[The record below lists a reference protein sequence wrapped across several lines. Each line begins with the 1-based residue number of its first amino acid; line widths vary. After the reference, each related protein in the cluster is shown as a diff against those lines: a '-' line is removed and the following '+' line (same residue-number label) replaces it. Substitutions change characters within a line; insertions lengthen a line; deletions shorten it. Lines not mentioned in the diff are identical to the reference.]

1 MSFFLKK
8 HQYIF
13 NRYCLV
19 ILMLIGANAMAVDGA
34 QPAQAYELKYQVKFD
49 PKEQGALVMISVDK
63 GELLKHLRF
72 DNTRGVYSNIH
83 ANGKL
88 TTKDKQVIWDL
99 PSGASQLS
107 FFAKLTHERNPG
119 KYDALMT
126 KDWAI
131 FRGDDL
137 IPPVF
142 VDTGEVMGSYSNA
155 TMEVVLPE
163 GWDNIETGWP
173 RKKDNIFVIDNPER
187 RFDRPTGWM
196 IAGKIGTRR
205 ATVSKTAIA
214 VSAPKGENFQ
224 RMDSLTFFNFVWPEV
239 YGAFKKT
246 PKKLL
251 VVGAGDPMWR
261 GGLSASNS
269 LFLHADRPL
278 VSENGTS
285 PLLHELTH
293 MVTRISGATTADTN
307 DDWIA
312 EGLAEFY
319 SFELLYRADGMTK
332 SRRNKIIKSLANWG
346 AEVKHLRKSKSTGPV
361 TARAVVLLDE
371 LDKEIR
377 KRSNNQYDIDDVV
390 QDLMVMRK
398 VSLGD
403 LRKSVE
409 KLIGPEIA
417 TLKSPVLK

>member
-1 MSFFLKK
+1 MFQFL
-8 HQYIF
+8 F
-13 NRYCLV
+13 GFRA
-19 ILMLIGANAMAVDGA
+19 LIGCYIAILIVASPSAGADQLQNAH
-34 QPAQAYELKYQVKFD
+34 AYQLEYLIKLD
-49 PKEQGALVMISVDK
+49 PSRQGALVTVKVDK
-63 GELLKHLRF
+63 GQLLKYLRF
-72 DNTRGVYSNIH
+72 DNKRNTYSDIH

-88 TTKDKQVIWDL
+88 TLKNKQIIWEL
-99 PSGASQLS
+99 PSGPAQLS
-107 FFAKLTHERNPG
+107 FFVLLTNERDKG
-119 KYDALMT
+119 KFDALVT

-137 IPPVF
+137 IPPVYTNEA
-142 VDTGEVMGSYSNA
+142 VGAYAKAS
-155 TMEVVLPE
+155 MEVLLPE
-163 GWDNIETGWP
+163 GWGSIETGWP
-173 RKKDNIFVIDNPER
+173 RKKDNLFIIDNPDR

-205 ATVSKTAIA
+205 ATVAKTSIA

-224 RMDSLTFFNFVWPEV
+224 RMDSLVFLNFVWPEMHS
-239 YGAFKKT
+239 AFKKT
-246 PKKLL
+246 PEKLL

-269 LFLHADRPL
+269 LFLHSDRPL

-293 MVTRISGATTADTN
+293 MVTRISGASQGKTN

-332 SRRNKIIKSLANWG
+332 SRRNKIIKSLVTWG
-346 AEVKHLRKSKSTGPV
+346 SEVKHLRNGKSTGSV

-371 LDKEIR
+371 LDREIR
-377 KRSNNQYDIDDVV
+377 KRSNNKYSIDDVTR
-390 QDLMVMRK
+390 DLMVIRE
-398 VSLGD
+398 VSLDD
-403 LRKSVE
+403 LRKSAE
-409 KLIGPEIA
+409 KLVGPKIDA
-417 TLKSPVLK
+417 LNSPLLK

>member
-1 MSFFLKK
+1 MLFFLKRRWFLLK
-8 HQYIF
+8 
-13 NRYCLV
+13 LV
-19 ILMLIGANAMAVDGA
+19 YLLAVMTFGIKVVA
-34 QPAQAYELKYQVKFD
+34 GEIVSQELAYKLVYQVVFD
-49 PKEQGALVMISVDK
+49 PLKQGALVSISVDK

-72 DNTRGVYSNIH
+72 SNNHGIYSNIR

-88 TTKDKQVIWDL
+88 TITGKQVDWIL
-99 PSGASQLS
+99 PKEGAQLS
-107 FFAKLTHERNPG
+107 YFVLLTNKRDAG
-119 KYDALMT
+119 KFDALVT
-126 KDWAI
+126 DKWAI

-137 IPPVF
+137 IPAVHTF
-142 VDTGEVMGSYSNA
+142 EATGAYSIA
-155 TMEVVLPE
+155 SMDILLPE
-163 GWDNIETGWP
+163 GWGGIETGWP
-173 RKKDNIFVIDNPER
+173 RKKGNTFTIDNPDR

-196 IAGKIGTRR
+196 IAGDIGTRR
-205 ATVSKTAIA
+205 ANISKTSIA
-214 VSAPKGENFQ
+214 VSAPKGEKFQ

-239 YGAFKKT
+239 HSAFKKT
-246 PKKLL
+246 PEKLL

-269 LFLHADRPL
+269 LFLHSDRPL

-293 MVTRISGATTADTN
+293 MVTRISGVSSADTN

-319 SFELLYRADGMTK
+319 SFELLYRANGMTK
-332 SRRNKIIKSLANWG
+332 SRRSKIIKNLAKWG

-371 LDKEIR
+371 LDREIR
-377 KRSNNQYDIDDVV
+377 KRSNNKYNIDNVTR
-390 QDLMVMRK
+390 DLMELRK

-403 LRKSVE
+403 LRKSAE
-409 KLIGPEIA
+409 KLVGPKIQALNSEL
-417 TLKSPVLK
+417 LK

>member
-1 MSFFLKK
+1 MLAFLKK
-8 HQYIF
+8 HQSVFSTYYLI
-13 NRYCLV
+13 V
-19 ILMLIGANAMAVDGA
+19 LMLLGSDAIAVDDA
-34 QPAQAYELKYQVKFD
+34 QQAKAYELKYQVRFNPTD
-49 PKEQGALVMISVDK
+49 QGAMVVIDVDK
-63 GELLKHLRF
+63 GELLKHVRF
-72 DNTRGVYSNIH
+72 SNERGIYSNIH

-88 TTKDKQVIWDL
+88 TLKNKQVIWDL
-99 PSGASQLS
+99 PSGSSQLS
-107 FFAKLTHERNPG
+107 FFVKLTHERDPG
-119 KYDALMT
+119 KYDGRVT

-137 IPPVF
+137 IPPVY
-142 VDTGEVMGSYSNA
+142 VDTGDVMGSYSNA
-155 TMEVVLPE
+155 TLEVVLPE
-163 GWDNIETGWP
+163 GWDSIETGWP
-173 RKKDNIFVIDNPER
+173 RKSGNIFTIDNPER

-196 IAGKIGTRR
+196 IAGNVGTRR
-205 ATVSKTAIA
+205 ATVSKTSIA
-214 VSAPKGENFQ
+214 VSAPKGENFK
-224 RMDSLTFFNFVWPEV
+224 RMESLTFFNFVWPEV
-239 YGAFKKT
+239 YSAFKKT
-246 PKKLL
+246 PEKLL

-293 MVTRISGATTADTN
+293 MVTRISGVSTTKTN

-332 SRRNKIIKSLANWG
+332 ARRNKIIKNLAKWG
-346 AEVKHLRKSKSTGPV
+346 AEVKHLRASKSTGPV

-377 KRSNNQYDIDDVV
+377 KRSDNKYDIDDVTR
-390 QDLMVMRK
+390 DLMEVRK
-398 VSLGD
+398 VSLDD
-403 LRKSVE
+403 LRKAVE
-409 KLIGPEIA
+409 KLIGSKID
-417 TLKSPVLK
+417 TLNSPLLK

>member
-1 MSFFLKK
+1 MSFILKK
-8 HQYIF
+8 CSFIYRAFVMCVLLSSAIE
-13 NRYCLV
+13 V
-19 ILMLIGANAMAVDGA
+19 GAAQESLAYALNYKVAFDPSKQGA
-34 QPAQAYELKYQVKFD
+34 QVI
-49 PKEQGALVMISVDK
+49 ISVDK
-63 GELLKHLRF
+63 GELLKQLRF
-72 DNTRGVYSNIH
+72 DNARGIYSNIR

-88 TTKDKQVIWDL
+88 TFNDKEVNWDL
-99 PSGASQLS
+99 PSGNSQLS
-107 FFAKLTHERNPG
+107 FFVTLSNERDPG
-119 KYDALMT
+119 KFDSRVT
-126 KDWAI
+126 SDWAI

-137 IPPVF
+137 IPAIHTFEAPGAYSVALL
-142 VDTGEVMGSYSNA
+142 EVI
-155 TMEVVLPE
+155 LPE
-163 GWDNIETGWP
+163 GWTSIETGWP
-173 RKKDNIFVIDNPER
+173 RKKDNIFSIDNSER

-205 ATVSKTAIA
+205 ASISKTSIA
-214 VSAPKGENFQ
+214 VSAPKGEHFK
-224 RMDSLTFFNFVWPEV
+224 RMDALTFFNFVWPEL
-239 YGAFKKT
+239 YKAFEKT
-246 PKKLL
+246 PEKLL

-293 MVTRISGATTADTN
+293 MVTRISGATTNKAN

-332 SRRNKIIKSLANWG
+332 SRRSKIIKSLAKWG
-346 AEVKHLRKSKSTGPV
+346 ADVKHLRKSKSTGPV

-377 KRSNNQYDIDDVV
+377 KRSANRYNIDDVTR
-390 QDLMVMRK
+390 DLMEVRK
-398 VSLGD
+398 VSLAD

-409 KLIGPEIA
+409 RLIGPKIDVLDSA
-417 TLKSPVLK
+417 LLK

>member
-1 MSFFLKK
+1 MPIFLKSQSIVFK
-8 HQYIF
+8 SYLLI
-13 NRYCLV
+13 
-19 ILMLIGANAMAVDGA
+19 ILALTSVVGAVADAKEQVLS
-34 QPAQAYELKYQVKFD
+34 YELEYKVVLD
-49 PKEQGALVMISVDK
+49 PAKQGAAVTISVDK
-63 GELLKHLRF
+63 GELLKRLRF
-72 DNTRGVYSNIH
+72 NNSREIYSDIR

-88 TTKDKQVIWDL
+88 ILRDKHVDWEL
-99 PSGASQLS
+99 PKGKAQLS
-107 FFAKLTHERNPG
+107 YFVLLTNKRDPG
-119 KYDALMT
+119 KFDALVT
-126 KDWAI
+126 DDWAI

-137 IPPVF
+137 IPAIHTF
-142 VDTGEVMGSYSNA
+142 EVAGAYSIA
-155 TMEVVLPE
+155 SLEIALPE
-163 GWDNIETGWP
+163 GWGSVETGWP
-173 RKKDNIFVIDNPER
+173 RKKGNVFAIDNPDR

-205 ATVSKTAIA
+205 ATVSKTSIAI
-214 VSAPKGENFQ
+214 SAPVGEHFQ

-239 YGAFKKT
+239 SAAFKQT

-269 LFLHADRPL
+269 LFLHSDRPL

-293 MVTRISGATTADTN
+293 MVTRISGASTDKTN

-319 SFELLYRADGMTK
+319 SFELLYRANGMTK
-332 SRRNKIIKSLANWG
+332 ARRTKIINGLAKWG
-346 AEVKHLRKSKSTGPV
+346 AEVKHLRKSRSTGPV

-377 KRSNNQYDIDDVV
+377 KRSKNKFTIDDVTR
-390 QDLMVMRK
+390 DLMEIRK
-398 VSLGD
+398 VSLSD
-403 LRKSVE
+403 LQKSAE
-409 KLIGPEIA
+409 KLIGTNVEALNSPL
-417 TLKSPVLK
+417 LK